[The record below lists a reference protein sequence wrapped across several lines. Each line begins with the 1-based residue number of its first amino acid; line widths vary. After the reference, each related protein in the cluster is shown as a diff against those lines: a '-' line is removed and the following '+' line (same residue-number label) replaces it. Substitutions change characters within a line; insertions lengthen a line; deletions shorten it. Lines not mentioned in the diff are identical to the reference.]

1 MANGYIIFIND
12 KIALSIYRTD
22 VFMTES
28 LYIFVGLFIFR
39 INGLNNHKTILCS
52 RRIQLLVLKMTEQL
66 FIYKKSLTDVNQL
79 GNIRIR

>member
-39 INGLNNHKTILCS
+39 INRLNNHKTILCS